1 VKGLLI
7 RLRVTFELASNDEER
22 AGILAAIEARRDDL
36 ELVIEAES
44 SLNEKGAPR
53 IENTE
58 RKIGA
63 LDDARDRM
71 LSRPA

>member
-1 VKGLLI
+1 MKGLLI